1 MNQRRKDHALI
12 VSAMIAIDGHSAVAV
27 VAGEAMGVV
36 AKIVKKAKPT
46 PAHASHAMTKR
57 VLRVPMKPRK
67 HATMSL
73 DATSR
78 AKIINAVTNRNVDH
92 AQSRDKMIAGK
103 RWNVMSVRRKH
114 PSGLNERNAQNGPN
128 ERNAQNGPNVWSA
141 LIDQNARTALTG
153 MSAMIVTVDHAT

>member
-1 MNQRRKDHALI
+1 VNQRRKDHALI

-57 VLRVPMKPRK
+57 VLRAPMRRRK

-103 RWNVMSVRRKH
+103 RWNVMSVRKRVNARNRPKDLSVRNVQNVTNEQIVL
-114 PSGLNERNAQNGPN
+114 SGMT
-128 ERNAQNGPNVWSA
+128 
-141 LIDQNARTALTG
+141 DQNARAALSGTSV
-153 MSAMIVTVDHAT
+153 MTVDHAT